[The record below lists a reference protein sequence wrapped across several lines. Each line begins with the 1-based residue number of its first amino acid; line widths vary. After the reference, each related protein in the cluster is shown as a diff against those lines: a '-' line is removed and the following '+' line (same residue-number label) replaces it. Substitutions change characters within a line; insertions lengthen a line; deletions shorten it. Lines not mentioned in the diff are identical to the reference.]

1 MDLGPGAYRGQPPET
16 PGHTRLRCQF
26 TSAIEKTAFNWDG
39 SLTAKGHKS
48 YVVQCGAGRQS
59 RRMSLKAG

>member
-1 MDLGPGAYRGQPPET
+1 MDLVPGAYRGQPPET
-16 PGHTRLRCQF
+16 HP
-26 TSAIEKTAFNWDG
+26 AFVDRAFYWDG

-59 RRMSLKAG
+59 RRVSLQAG